1 MRKFNYMIRI
11 YIKLLIYLIK
21 LNNHYIYL
29 NFVNFIN
36 LIYILNYFFFSKK
49 INVFAFLIK
58 YLSLLFILFIYIFI
72 FNNLIIN

>member
-11 YIKLLIYLIK
+11 YIKLPIYLIK
-21 LNNHYIYL
+21 LNNYYIYL